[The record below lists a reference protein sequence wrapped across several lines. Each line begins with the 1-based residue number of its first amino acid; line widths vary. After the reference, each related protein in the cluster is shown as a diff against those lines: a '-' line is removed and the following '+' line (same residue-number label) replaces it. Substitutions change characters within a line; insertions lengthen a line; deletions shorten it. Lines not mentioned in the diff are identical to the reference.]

1 MGWRIGLLKASY
13 RNHLFYSTINKKMMK
28 EVHHITSDAAGSLS
42 SINVDGILRKNNL
55 EVVEKEFFRNKKNV
69 LRVKDD
75 CGNPLILKIGV
86 SEVQMRLMR
95 NLQCMGGYLCF
106 RVPPIVAAGEDWML
120 MEEVQGQFLHEL
132 YEDSPGFCIEIS
144 RRIANDYQHIAISI
158 DNRNLSGDLLQVGQ
172 MRLYSRLNIWSK
184 PLVDAGLIDFTLVQ
198 QIAQE
203 FQKIVARKGE
213 DFFAWVHGNIIGDHV
228 IMKDDLPY
236 LLDLES
242 VPWVGRGYYDLLRAL
257 DFMFLMSQDAE
268 RMRVAIPQWIN
279 MYTHHH
285 NQEEVRLVFA
295 LRNIGILGWD
305 ILHNSVP
312 YVVGDI
318 EKKKEIALQFIKR
331 EY

>member
-1 MGWRIGLLKASY
+1 MRSCFLTVCLAHSPRYSTTQEEGMGWRIGLLKASY

-172 MRLYSRLNIWSK
+172 MRLYSGSTSGVSRL
-184 PLVDAGLIDFTLVQ
+184 L
-198 QIAQE
+198 
-203 FQKIVARKGE
+203 
-213 DFFAWVHGNIIGDHV
+213 
-228 IMKDDLPY
+228 M
-236 LLDLES
+236 
-242 VPWVGRGYYDLLRAL
+242 RG
-257 DFMFLMSQDAE
+257 
-268 RMRVAIPQWIN
+268 
-279 MYTHHH
+279 
-285 NQEEVRLVFA
+285 
-295 LRNIGILGWD
+295 
-305 ILHNSVP
+305 
-312 YVVGDI
+312 
-318 EKKKEIALQFIKR
+318 
-331 EY
+331 